1 MKPIPTTKQIVLLLL
16 ALLMINVLLYLPSL
30 QHDFLKDDFRLIVEN
45 QRIKTFKSFLNSI
58 NGQFFSFPDFPYLHY
73 WRPLSLFTFY
83 LDYQVWGLNPLGF
96 HFTNILLN
104 ALNAMLLFLFFYS
117 ISIKVFLAFFI
128 SLFFSVHPAHV
139 EAVSWISGRTDLLS
153 AFFLFSASLLFLL
166 FLEKEK
172 KTFYLFSVICFT
184 LALLAKEN
192 AVLFPLAAVFL
203 LIPQKSVQKKH
214 GFETLSSKKENPRAV
229 QGGLGSRPILISL
242 ILPLV
247 AMDIVYL
254 ILHRT
259 FTGMQNILQDF
270 SFKDILLIFKTAGVY
285 TKIILTPFF
294 PAPYFS
300 MQQFERYHAQYYV
313 YFLIGLLLL
322 VLVVLKR
329 KEYRCTFYS
338 LLFLIFLL
346 PVLDLQIIPTNPRI
360 ALRFAYIP
368 AVLAGVFFIETI
380 QFLKHKILR
389 PVFIGLLI
397 LIAGT
402 WAATSFGFQEF
413 FKNEDGHYRQLV
425 KYYPDDGSLLLPL
438 ALQKAGTG
446 SPGDLNGALELVNR
460 ALAMNGDR
468 WADVSEPAGLLKA
481 NLLVVSGNLAQAEE
495 GKNIA
500 EKILAETQKKE
511 MSYFA
516 YLVLAKFHEKR
527 QEFPIALTMLEKAGS
542 IGETADLCYR
552 MAVVCARMKDYGN
565 SLQYLERAKAMNPEL
580 PKYSELKELILK
592 NSR

>member
-1 MKPIPTTKQIVLLLL
+1 MKPMTTTKQVILLLL
-16 ALLMINVLLYLPSL
+16 ALLALNVLLYLPSL

-45 QRIKTFKSFLNSI
+45 QRIKTFKSFLNSL
-58 NGQFFSFPDFPYLHY
+58 NGRFFSFPDFPYLHY

-96 HFTNILLN
+96 HLTNILLN
-104 ALNAMLLFLFFYS
+104 ALNAVLLFLFFYF
-117 ISIKVFLAFFI
+117 ISQKTFPAFLM
-128 SLFFSVHPAHV
+128 SLFFSLHPAHV

-153 AFFLFSASLLFLL
+153 ALFIFSAALLFLL
-166 FLEKEK
+166 FLEKKK
-172 KTFYLFSVICFT
+172 KTYYILSAICFI

-192 AVLFPLAAVFL
+192 AVLFPLAAAL
-203 LIPQKSVQKKH
+203 LIGLDTKRQCINKKRYL
-214 GFETLSSKKENPRAV
+214 F
-229 QGGLGSRPILISL
+229 
-242 ILPLV
+242 ILPLAV
-247 AMDIVYL
+247 IDIIYL

-259 FTGMQNILQDF
+259 FTGMQNILQNF
-270 SFKDILLIFKTAGVY
+270 SFTDIWLICKTAGVY

-294 PAPYFS
+294 PAPYYS
-300 MQQFERYHAQYYV
+300 MQQFEQYHIGYYV

-338 LLFLIFLL
+338 LLFFIFLL
-346 PVLDLQIIPTNPRI
+346 PVLDPRIIPTNPRI

-397 LIAGT
+397 FIAGAWT
-402 WAATSFGFQEF
+402 VETFGFQGF
-413 FKNEDGHYRQLV
+413 FKNEGDHYQQLV

-446 SPGDLNGALELVNR
+446 GPADLSAALELVNR
-460 ALAMNGDR
+460 ALAMNPDQ
-468 WADVSEPAGLLKA
+468 WADVSEPASLLKA
-481 NLLVVSGNLAQAEE
+481 NLLVVSGDPARAGE
-495 GKNIA
+495 GKSLA
-500 EKILAETQKKE
+500 EKILAETQRKE

-527 QEFPIALTMLEKAGS
+527 QEFPAALAMLEKAES
-542 IGETADLCYR
+542 IGETADLYFR
-552 MAVVCARMKDYGN
+552 MAVVRARMKDYGN
-565 SLQYLERAKAMNPEL
+565 ALQLLEKARVMNPEL
-580 PKYSELKELILK
+580 PKYAELKEFILK
-592 NSR
+592 SSR

>member
-1 MKPIPTTKQIVLLLL
+1 MKPIPTTKQITLLLL
-16 ALLMINVLLYLPSL
+16 ALLMVNVFLYLPSL

-58 NGQFFSFPDFPYLHY
+58 DGQFFSFPDFPYLHY

-83 LDYQVWGLNPLGF
+83 LDYRVWGLNPMGF
-96 HFTNILLN
+96 HLFNILLN
-104 ALNAMLLFLFFYS
+104 ALNAMLLFLFFYF
-117 ISIKVFLAFFI
+117 ISKKVFPAFYI

-153 AFFLFSASLLFLL
+153 ALFIFSAALLFLL

-172 KTFYLFSVICFT
+172 KTYYLFSVICFI
-184 LALLAKEN
+184 LALLSKEN

-203 LIPQKSVQKKH
+203 MSRDIKKKNY
-214 GFETLSSKKENPRAV
+214 L
-229 QGGLGSRPILISL
+229 L
-242 ILPLV
+242 ILPL
-247 AMDIVYL
+247 AAIDMVYF

-259 FTGMQNILQDF
+259 FTGMQNILQNF
-270 SFKDILLIFKTAGVY
+270 SFKDILLICKTAGVY

-294 PAPYFS
+294 PAPYYS
-300 MQQFERYHAQYYV
+300 MQQFERHPAGYYV

-322 VLVVLKR
+322 ALVVLKR

-338 LLFLIFLL
+338 LLFFIFLL
-346 PVLDLQIIPTNPRI
+346 PVLDPRIIPTNPRI

-368 AVLAGVFFIETI
+368 AVLAGVFFIETM

-402 WAATSFGFQEF
+402 WAATSFRFQDF
-413 FKNEDGHYRQLV
+413 FKNEGHHYQKLV
-425 KYYPDDGSLLLPL
+425 KYFPDDGSLLLPL

-446 SPGDLNGALELVNR
+446 NPADLSGALELVNR

-481 NLLVVSGNLAQAEE
+481 NLLVVSGDPAQAAE
-495 GKNIA
+495 GKTIA

-516 YLVLAKFHEKR
+516 YLVLAKFHEKK
-527 QEFPIALTMLEKAGS
+527 QELPAALAMLEKAES
-542 IGETADLCYR
+542 IGETADLYFR

-565 SLQYLERAKAMNPEL
+565 ALQYLEKARAMNPEL
-580 PKYSELKELILK
+580 PKYFELKEFILK
-592 NSR
+592 IATEDTEGTE